1 MRLKVGVL
9 GFLTGSVLALSACA
23 PQKFLSALNPQ
34 YSSQEACGFVQN
46 VYGERI
52 SWKGKL
58 PIQLQI
64 HESVPAEYYPA
75 IEETLRNWE
84 AATGR
89 KLFEVVSWGARGPN
103 QPRQDGTNMIYLLNT
118 WEDGKSQE
126 QARTSVYWV
135 GDQIREADIRLNAK
149 DFDFYVDQTDNGRA
163 VHMASLLIHE
173 FGHVLGLKHQDQ
185 VPSVMGTY
193 LASHTV
199 RSSISE
205 ADLAAVRC
213 EY

>member
-1 MRLKVGVL
+1 MRLKVGLL
-9 GFLTGSVLALSACA
+9 GFLSGCVLALSACA
-23 PQKFLSALNPQ
+23 PQKFLGVLNPQ
-34 YSSQEACGFVQN
+34 YSSQADCGFVQN

-58 PIQLQI
+58 PIRLQI
-64 HESVPAEYYPA
+64 HESVPAEFYPA
-75 IEETLRNWE
+75 IEETLRSWE
-84 AATGR
+84 AATGK

-103 QPRQDGTNMIYLLNT
+103 QPRQDGTNTIYYLSS
-118 WEDGKSQE
+118 WEEGKSQE

-149 DFDFYVDQTDNGRA
+149 DFNFYVHESAGSRE

-185 VPSVMGTY
+185 VASVMGTY
-193 LASHTV
+193 LASNTV